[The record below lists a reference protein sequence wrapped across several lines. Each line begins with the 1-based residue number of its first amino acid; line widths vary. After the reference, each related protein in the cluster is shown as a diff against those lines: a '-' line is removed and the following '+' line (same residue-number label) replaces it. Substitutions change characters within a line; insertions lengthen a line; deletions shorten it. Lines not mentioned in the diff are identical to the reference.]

1 MLVKKARTILINST
15 TKEIALV
22 YRDKHKD
29 MSFPK
34 GHLEKGETF
43 EECAVRETEE
53 ETLRANHLL
62 ITEPIFTLKYYNPS
76 ANEDIICNMYI
87 AIDDGP
93 TSKNI
98 DEKDVENIEWTD
110 INNVENNLSYGNLK
124 EEWNKIK
131 FGVQSLLDNNCK
143 LSASVLTDLG
153 ICPTCYDKKNNHC
166 IYGNN
171 SDKLLFEN
179 SDFECFL
186 CGNPRSSG
194 HAIISSKKHY
204 KDMLEIPDDLC
215 RNIFVFAKKVM
226 NIIKEVYGAESVYL
240 CTMCDGPMNHFHI
253 QLIPRYSHEKR
264 GSSNFVKPRFNY
276 VEDVSKIHMIRE
288 KLNKKY

>member
-1 MLVKKARTILINST
+1 MLVKKAGTILINST

-34 GHLEKGETF
+34 GHLEKGKTF

-110 INNVENNLSYGNLK
+110 INNVENNLSYGNL
-124 EEWNKIK
+124 NY
-131 FGVQSLLDNNCK
+131 VVTPVLLDTLLSLLK
-143 LSASVLTDLG
+143 SITK
-153 ICPTCYDKKNNHC
+153 IC
-166 IYGNN
+166 
-171 SDKLLFEN
+171 
-179 SDFECFL
+179 
-186 CGNPRSSG
+186 
-194 HAIISSKKHY
+194 
-204 KDMLEIPDDLC
+204 
-215 RNIFVFAKKVM
+215 
-226 NIIKEVYGAESVYL
+226 
-240 CTMCDGPMNHFHI
+240 
-253 QLIPRYSHEKR
+253 
-264 GSSNFVKPRFNY
+264 
-276 VEDVSKIHMIRE
+276 
-288 KLNKKY
+288 